1 MDASLF
7 VGNSSYSVGMILS
20 DHKGEFY
27 KAKNL
32 RKEGEVGVF
41 EAETQRVLEA
51 LRWIV
56 EIGINDVEI
65 ESDSMLSVQA
75 LLKGTT
81 SLLEVGNILQNVV

>member
-20 DHKGEFY
+20 DHKGEFC

-32 RKEGEVGVF
+32 RKEGEVAVF
-41 EAETQRVLEA
+41 EAETQGVLEA